1 MSRCDR
7 ELSSVRGKTNL
18 CIPHTGADFA
28 YRASYNELL
37 EVEWMGGDSEMTEE
51 EYAEER
57 YRRDQLRPGTGGR
70 RFRAR
75 RGGAGYVRRDRPL
88 C

>member
-1 MSRCDR
+1 M
-7 ELSSVRGKTNL
+7 SVRCVVPGGKLTIAL
-18 CIPHTGADFA
+18 VHAGADFA
-28 YRASYNELL
+28 YRTTFNDLL

-75 RGGAGYVRRDRPL
+75 RGGAGYVRRERPL
-88 C
+88 D

>member
-1 MSRCDR
+1 MLTSCC
-7 ELSSVRGKTNL
+7 TFA
-18 CIPHTGADFA
+18 GADFA
-28 YRASYNELL
+28 YRASFNALL

-51 EYAEER
+51 EYAGER
-57 YRRDQLRPGTGGR
+57 YRRDQLRPGMGGR

-75 RGGAGYVRRDRPL
+75 RSGAGYVRRDRPL

>member
-1 MSRCDR
+1 
-7 ELSSVRGKTNL
+7 
-18 CIPHTGADFA
+18 
-28 YRASYNELL
+28 
-37 EVEWMGGDSEMTEE
+37 MGGDSEMTEE

-75 RGGAGYVRRDRPL
+75 RGGAGYVRRGGPL
-88 C
+88 Y